1 MTILQILRRSVGD
14 WTSERRYLFAP
25 KLKPVNMTTDFS
37 ISNGER
43 GNQFVVDWTG
53 KTSGQMVLTLE
64 DDILHRSRD
73 YFGDVAN
80 SSLVEQIDED
90 CIVMRTSY
98 DGCRFREEV
107 RLIEEDSF
115 RLRQTV
121 GYNLKTGQ
129 LVLCGQYFERR
140 L

>member
-1 MTILQILRRSVGD
+1 MTSLNFLRRSCGQ

-25 KLKPVNMTTDFS
+25 KLTPVNMTTEFS
-37 ISNGER
+37 MIDGER
-43 GNQFVVDWTG
+43 GNQFVIDWSG

-64 DDILHRSRD
+64 GNTLHRSRD
-73 YFGDVAN
+73 YFGDGAN
-80 SSLVEQIDED
+80 SSKVKLIDQD
-90 CIVMRTSY
+90 CVVMKTEY

-107 RLIEEDSF
+107 RLIEDDFF

-121 GYNLKTGQ
+121 GYNLRTGQ
-129 LVLCGQYFERR
+129 LVLCGQYFETR

>member
-25 KLKPVNMTTDFS
+25 KLKPVNMTTNFS

-73 YFGDVAN
+73 YFGDGAN
-80 SSLVEQIDED
+80 SSLVEQIDDD
-90 CIVMRTSY
+90 CLVMRTSY
-98 DGCRFREEV
+98 DGIRFREEV
-107 RLIEEDSF
+107 RLLESDCF
-115 RLRQTV
+115 RLRHTV
-121 GYNLKTGQ
+121 GINLKTGKLALQ
-129 LVLCGQYFERR
+129 GSYWETR

>member
-37 ISNGER
+37 ISNGEK

-73 YFGDVAN
+73 YFGDGAN

>member
-1 MTILQILRRSVGD
+1 
-14 WTSERRYLFAP
+14 
-25 KLKPVNMTTDFS
+25 
-37 ISNGER
+37 
-43 GNQFVVDWTG
+43 
-53 KTSGQMVLTLE
+53 MVLTLE

-73 YFGDVAN
+73 YFGDGAN

-98 DGCRFREEV
+98 DGCRFREEL

-129 LVLCGQYFERR
+129 LVLCGQYAERR